1 MRSALENRVRKSM
14 KDILAEYGTVALVVY
29 LTIFVLTLAGFWM
42 AIRFG
47 WRTESTAGTAGTLA
61 AAYVATKLS
70 QPLRIGLTLVLT
82 PLLARLYERLR
93 GASPPVGSAAPGRHD
108 EPG

>member
-1 MRSALENRVRKSM
+1 MRSALENRVRKSL

-93 GASPPVGSAAPGRHD
+93 GASPPVDPAA
-108 EPG
+108 

>member
-47 WRTESTAGTAGTLA
+47 W
-61 AAYVATKLS
+61 LS
-70 QPLRIGLTLVLT
+70 FGLTLVLT

>member
-29 LTIFVLTLAGFWM
+29 LTIFLLTLAGFWM

-93 GASPPVGSAAPGRHD
+93 GASPPVGPAATGHHD